1 MSVALVQDPAI
12 ARRALAEEL
21 SRPATRSIRISGLI
35 AIVLFAALLALCV
48 FVPIASGTLAM
59 GQIAVDGE
67 RKVVQHSSGG
77 IVADILVKEG
87 DSVQEGD
94 VVLRLNAVQA
104 GAAAGVVNAQVDAL
118 RAEEAVRMAEVTG
131 ADAVTFPQELLA
143 RRNDPNVDAVL
154 TAESAAFD
162 ARAALSRSQAEQL
175 DQQLIQIDKS
185 ILSAKA
191 GRATQQRQADLFAQ
205 ELATL
210 QPLLE
215 KGLALK
221 SRLLGIER
229 SLEGARGEV
238 DSLASEIKRLE
249 ARAAE
254 TRGLLARIDV
264 DRRAEAAEALRALR
278 ASLGELLDRQLAADD
293 TLQRTEVRAPI
304 GGVVMAMRVNTIG
317 GVVEPGQPLL
327 EIVPQSD
334 LLVARVRI
342 LPSDA
347 DNVRQGMEATVRLS
361 AGGGRQ
367 PVQVEGSVQSI
378 SADALTDSRSG
389 EAYFEARIA
398 IPDDRSIPREV
409 LAPGLPAEVLIKT
422 GQHTIL
428 DYLFS
433 PIERA
438 MFQSMRDG

>member
-1 MSVALVQDPAI
+1 MSITLAHDPAT

-21 SRPATRSIRISGLI
+21 ARPATHSVRISGLV

-48 FVPIASGTLAM
+48 FVPIASGTLAT
-59 GQIAVDGE
+59 GQIAVEGE
-67 RKVVQHSSGG
+67 RKTVQHASGG
-77 IVADILVKEG
+77 IVAEILVKEG
-87 DSVQEGD
+87 DAVKQGD
-94 VVLRLNAVQA
+94 IVLRLNAVQA

-131 ADAVTFPQELLA
+131 ALSVTFPAEL
-143 RRNDPNVDAVL
+143 RERIEDPNVNSVL

-162 ARAALSRSQAEQL
+162 ARQALARSQAEQL
-175 DQQLIQIDKS
+175 DQQLVQIDKS
-185 ILSAKA
+185 ILSAKS
-191 GRATQQRQADLFAQ
+191 GRATQQRQAELYEQ
-205 ELATL
+205 ELAAL
-210 QPLLE
+210 RPLLE
-215 KGLALK
+215 KGLAVR

-229 SLEGARGEV
+229 SLEAARGEA

-249 ARAAE
+249 SKAAE
-254 TRGLLARIDV
+254 TRGLRDRIDV

-293 TLQRTEVRAPI
+293 TLQRTDVRAPI
-304 GGVVMAMRVNTIG
+304 DGVVMAMRVNTIG

-347 DNVRQGMEATVRLS
+347 DDVRQGMPATVRLS

-367 PVQVEGSVQSI
+367 PVQVEGSVQSV

-389 EAYFEARIA
+389 ESYFEARVA
-398 IPDDRSIPREV
+398 IPHDESIPREV

-422 GQHTIL
+422 GEHTIL